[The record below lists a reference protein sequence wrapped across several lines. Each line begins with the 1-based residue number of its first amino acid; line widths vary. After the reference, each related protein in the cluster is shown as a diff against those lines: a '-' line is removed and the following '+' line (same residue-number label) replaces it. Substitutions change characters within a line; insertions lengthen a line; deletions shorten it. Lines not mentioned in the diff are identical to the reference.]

1 MDVMFVDCWTGSDM
15 NSGGEFYCI
24 KRILFHIIITVLLHD
39 VKRLLG
45 YDRLKIN
52 TLDANTSNWK

>member
-1 MDVMFVDCWTGSDM
+1 M
-15 NSGGEFYCI
+15 NSGREFYFI
-24 KRILFHIIITVLLHD
+24 KRILFRIIITVLLHD

-52 TLDANTSNWK
+52 TLDANTSN

>member
-1 MDVMFVDCWTGSDM
+1 MDVMFVDCWNGSDM
-15 NSGGEFYCI
+15 NSEREFYCI
-24 KRILFHIIITVLLHD
+24 KRILFRIIITVLLHD

>member
-1 MDVMFVDCWTGSDM
+1 M
-15 NSGGEFYCI
+15 NSGREFYCI
-24 KRILFHIIITVLLHD
+24 KRILFRIIITVLLHD

-52 TLDANTSNWK
+52 TLDANTSN